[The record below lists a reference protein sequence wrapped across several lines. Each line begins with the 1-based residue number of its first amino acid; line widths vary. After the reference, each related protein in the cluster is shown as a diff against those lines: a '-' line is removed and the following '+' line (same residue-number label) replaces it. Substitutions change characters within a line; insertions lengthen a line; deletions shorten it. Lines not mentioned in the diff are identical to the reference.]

1 MPHPSDPYCLGL
13 MPDPSEFPAL
23 AASVD
28 AVMLIIR
35 LSARYGPL
43 MFLHDATGDVL
54 QPRCRPV
61 GSLPVDDHDVKLGE
75 VAGCEYWIAP
85 SALDQLGSG
94 ALLLDVLEERGDAT
108 GLASRFVLRKV
119 GN

>member
-1 MPHPSDPYCLGL
+1 MT
-13 MPDPSEFPAL
+13 DPSELPAL

-61 GSLPVDDHDVKLGE
+61 GSLPVDDQDVKLVE
-75 VAGCEYWIAP
+75 VAGCEYLISP
-85 SALDQLGSG
+85 SALVQLGSG
-94 ALLLDVLEERGDAT
+94 ALLLDVLEARGDAT

>member
-1 MPHPSDPYCLGL
+1 
-13 MPDPSEFPAL
+13 MPDPSELPAL

-43 MFLHDATGDVL
+43 MFLHDASDEAL

-61 GSLPVDDHDVKLGE
+61 GSLPVGEDDVKLGE

-94 ALLLDVLEERGDAT
+94 ALLLDVLETGGDAS
-108 GLASRFVLRKV
+108 GLTSRFVLRKV

>member
-1 MPHPSDPYCLGL
+1 
-13 MPDPSEFPAL
+13 MPDPCEVPAL

-28 AVMLIIR
+28 AVTLIVR

-43 MFLHDATGDVL
+43 MFLHEATGDVP

-61 GSLPVDDHDVKLGE
+61 GSLPVGDHDIKLGE

-94 ALLLDVLEERGDAT
+94 ALLLDVVAERGDAT
-108 GLASRFVLRKV
+108 GLASRFVLRKIS
-119 GN
+119 N

>member
-1 MPHPSDPYCLGL
+1 
-13 MPDPSEFPAL
+13 MPDPSALPAL

-43 MFLHDATGDVL
+43 MFLHDANDEVL

-61 GSLPVDDHDVKLGE
+61 GSLPLDEHDIKLGE

-85 SALDQLGSG
+85 PALDKLGASALR
-94 ALLLDVLEERGDAT
+94 LDVLDESGDRS
-108 GLASRFVLRKV
+108 GLAGRFVLRKV
-119 GN
+119 DN

>member
-1 MPHPSDPYCLGL
+1 
-13 MPDPSEFPAL
+13 MPDPSELPAL

-43 MFLHDATGDVL
+43 MFRHETSAEVL

-61 GSLPVDDHDVKLGE
+61 GSLPVGEHDIKLGE
-75 VAGCEYWIAP
+75 VAGCEYWIEP
-85 SALDQLGSG
+85 SALERLGNG
-94 ALLLDVLEERGDAT
+94 ALLLDVLEDRGDAT
-108 GLASRFVLRKV
+108 GLASRFVLRQV
-119 GN
+119 GH